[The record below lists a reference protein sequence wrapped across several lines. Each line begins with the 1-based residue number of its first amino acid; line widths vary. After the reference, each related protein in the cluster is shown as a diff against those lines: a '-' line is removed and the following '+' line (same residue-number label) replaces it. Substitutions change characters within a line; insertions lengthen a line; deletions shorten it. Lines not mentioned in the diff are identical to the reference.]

1 MKRKRL
7 FMLLVTVVLLGALST
22 SAAIYPAYTYSFKY
36 GSASPCPAPYNAQS
50 ILSGTDM
57 NLTPLSNSQ
66 DLFFD
71 QNTNRLLIADT
82 GNSRVILYN
91 TAPGRQKSSPLF
103 WMNRGRN
110 RPWLSPRG
118 SIAIQ
123 MGISPL
129 RIPAINELWF

>member
-7 FMLLVTVVLLGALST
+7 FMLLSTVVLLGALST

-71 QNTNRLLIADT
+71 QSTNRLLIADT
-82 GNSRVILYN
+82 GNSH
-91 TAPGRQKSSPLF
+91 LF
-103 WMNRGRN
+103 FG
-110 RPWLSPRG
+110 
-118 SIAIQ
+118 
-123 MGISPL
+123 
-129 RIPAINELWF
+129 

>member
-71 QNTNRLLIADT
+71 QNTNRLLFADT

-91 TAPGRQKSSPLF
+91 TGTGKTEIITSFLDEQGKEQTLAQPQGVYCNP
-103 WMNRGRN
+103 NGD
-110 RPWLSPRG
+110 
-118 SIAIQ
+118 IAIADTRQ
-123 MGISPL
+123 
-129 RIPAINELWF
+129 